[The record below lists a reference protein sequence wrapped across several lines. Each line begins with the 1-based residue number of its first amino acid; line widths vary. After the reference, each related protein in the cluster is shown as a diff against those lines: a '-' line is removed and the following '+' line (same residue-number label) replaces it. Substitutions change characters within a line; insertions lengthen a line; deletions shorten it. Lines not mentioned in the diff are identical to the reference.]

1 MDATAS
7 PGAAALGAAAPGAAA
22 PGAAAPAAPAVIDG
36 VEWVR
41 PGPTA
46 RQRRGDLWLAL
57 VLFGGMLISCLLYR
71 TTGVGADA
79 PFWQQVVWA
88 ATMSLPLAFR
98 RIAPEVVVIVCSVG
112 LVVGGTTGIAELL
125 VYNICLFI
133 AVYTVG
139 AWGRSRRIALVVRGL
154 VVLGMFAWL
163 FWGLIISS
171 NAPDAPFSDEVTSGP
186 ISPYVGYALIN
197 VLTNVLFFGGAW
209 YFGDTAYRSARSRA
223 ALEQRTEELA
233 IERERSRDRAVA
245 LERLRIARELHD
257 VVAHHVSVIGV
268 QAGAARRV
276 LERDPARAAA
286 SLSAIEESA
295 REAVS
300 ELHGLL
306 GTLRHGTNGGDEA
319 HPSTGPVAAAPHGL
333 DELEALAAD
342 SSANGVPTTV
352 AVVGEAREAST
363 VVGLTAYRLVQEALT
378 NVRKHAGAGASAEV
392 RLRWTDD
399 ALEVEVSDTGRGRA
413 DARSSVEPSGLGQVG
428 MHERVAAVGGRLE
441 LGARR
446 HGGYLVR
453 ATLPARR
460 KEIA

>member
-1 MDATAS
+1 
-7 PGAAALGAAAPGAAA
+7 
-22 PGAAAPAAPAVIDG
+22 VIEG

-41 PGPTA
+41 PRPTA
-46 RQRRGDLWLAL
+46 AQRRGDLWLAL

-71 TTGVGADA
+71 TTGVGAET
-79 PFWQQVVWA
+79 PFWHQAIWA
-88 ATMSLPLAFR
+88 ATMSLPLALR
-98 RIAPEVVVIVCSVG
+98 RVMPEVVVIVCSVA
-112 LVVGGTTGIAELL
+112 LVIGGTTGMAELL

-139 AWGRSRRIALVVRGL
+139 AWGRSRRLALLVRGL
-154 VVLGMFAWL
+154 VVLVMFSWL
-163 FWGLIISS
+163 FWVLIISS
-171 NAPDAPFSDEVTSGP
+171 NAPEMPFSDEATDGP

-209 YFGDTAYRSARSRA
+209 YFGDTSYRSARSRA
-223 ALEQRTEELA
+223 ALEQRTRELA
-233 IERERSRDRAVA
+233 VERERSHDQAVA

-276 LERDPARAAA
+276 LERDPARATE

-295 REAVS
+295 REAVA

-306 GTLRHGTNGGDEA
+306 GTLRHGTNGGDDAQPE
-319 HPSTGPVAAAPHGL
+319 TGPVAAAPHGL
-333 DELEALAAD
+333 AELEALAAD
-342 SSANGVPTTV
+342 STANGVPTTISV
-352 AVVGEAREAST
+352 IGEPREAST

-378 NVRKHAGAGASAEV
+378 NVRKHAGPGASAEV

-399 ALEVEVSDTGRGRA
+399 ALEVEVGDTGRGRA
-413 DARSSVEPSGLGQVG
+413 DARPAGEAPGLGQVG
-428 MHERVAAVGGRLE
+428 MHERVAAVGGTLE
-441 LGARR
+441 VGARR

-460 KEIA
+460 RESA